1 MNVLDVRRIATAAAV
16 LVGAAGVAV
25 LGTTGAASAEAT
37 THSCVVRNP
46 ISETAHFTFYDTG
59 TPGEGPGDRVT
70 FHNEIFDASGVQIGT
85 ADGGALIYTGSD
97 GALYERIVAVD
108 TYSDGRVSWTAQVLI
123 SSANSGEDQ
132 TATAVGLTGRYAGKT
147 GARHFQVVGAT
158 EAGEPLFAS
167 SLSVCG

>member
-25 LGTTGAASAEAT
+25 LGTPGAASADA

-70 FHNEIFDASGVQIGT
+70 FHNEIFNASGVQIGT

-108 TYSDGRVSWTAQVLI
+108 TYTDGRVSWTAQVLI
-123 SSANSGEDQ
+123 ASAGSGEDQ

-158 EAGEPLFAS
+158 EAGVTLFAS
-167 SLSVCG
+167 SLTVCG